1 MLVRDQHYKNAG
13 WGPTIRSRK
22 LLRVKAEPQ
31 TLTLKAERK
40 GRESELIH
48 GRCAHLRSPLP
59 GERPWLLQMPIVICA
74 DGGDGCFRRMKLIV
88 NIELIYGRC
97 AHLRSPFPGIGE
109 SAGEE
114 AAQSFDPLTSRGF
127 VRVAR
132 GRYPAGAVRASSS
145 IRGCRPDRRA
155 CRARGYTLDSC
166 KDYQVERYQHDCSG
180 FTDEA
185 SHRNRW

>member
-1 MLVRDQHYKNAG
+1 M
-13 WGPTIRSRK
+13 P
-22 LLRVKAEPQ
+22 
-31 TLTLKAERK
+31 LKAERIN
-40 GRESELIH
+40 RESELIH

-59 GERPWLLQMPIVICA
+59 GERPWLLQMPIAICA
-74 DGGDGCFRRMKLIV
+74 DGGDGCVRCMKLLV
-88 NIELIYGRC
+88 NIELIHGRC
-97 AHLRSPFPGIGE
+97 AHLLSPFPGIGE